1 MGEIFRRGVD
11 DNRRGLIAWCAGVAA
26 YGLLLSAIF
35 PSIEGSP
42 QLDELIKS
50 YPDALKSLF
59 GISDS
64 ASISSGAGFIDAE
77 LFGLMLPL
85 FALVLGIGTG
95 ARTLAGEEESGRLE
109 LVLAHPVRR
118 RNVVLAKGASLAV
131 ELAVFAAATF
141 AALALASPVFGLDL
155 SLWKLAGAAVGIGVL
170 GLFHGFTA
178 LAVGAAV
185 PNRALAIGCAAA
197 LAAGAYLVSG
207 LHELA
212 SWLDPFRF
220 LSSFW
225 WLGQAPL
232 QNGVE
237 PWGLLVVGLAA
248 VVALAL
254 GAVLIERRD
263 LATP

>member
-1 MGEIFRRGVD
+1 MAEIFRRGVLD
-11 DNRRGLIAWCAGVAA
+11 SRRGLAAWCVGVAA
-26 YGLLLSAIF
+26 YSLLLAAIF

-42 QLDELIKS
+42 QLDQLIES

-59 GISDS
+59 GISG
-64 ASISSGAGFIDAE
+64 AGISSGAGFVDAE

-118 RNVVLAKGASLAV
+118 RNVVLAKGAALAI

-155 SLWKLAGAAVGIGVL
+155 SLGKLAGAAAGVGLL
-170 GLFHGFTA
+170 GLFHGYTA
-178 LAVGAAV
+178 LALGAAV

-197 LAAGAYLVSG
+197 LAAGAYIVSG

-248 VVALAL
+248 VAALAA
-254 GAVLIERRD
+254 GAALIDRRD

>member
-1 MGEIFRRGVD
+1 MSELFRRGVL
-11 DNRRGLIAWCAGVAA
+11 DNRRGLAAWCAGVAG
-26 YGLLLSAIF
+26 YSLLLAAIF

-42 QLDELIKS
+42 QLDELIQS

-59 GISDS
+59 GISG
-64 ASISSGAGFIDAE
+64 AGISSGAGFIDAE

-118 RNVVLAKGASLAV
+118 RNVVLAKGAALAV
-131 ELAVFAAATF
+131 ELAVFALATF
-141 AALALASPVFGLDL
+141 AALAIASPIFELDL
-155 SLWKLAGAAVGIGVL
+155 SLAKLAGAAVGIGLL
-170 GLFHGFTA
+170 GLFHGLTA

-185 PNRALAIGCAAA
+185 PNRALAIGFAAA

-237 PWGLLVVGLAA
+237 PWGLFVVGVAA
-248 VVALAL
+248 AVALAL
-254 GAVLIERRD
+254 GAVLIDRRD

>member
-1 MGEIFRRGVD
+1 MGEIFRRGVLD
-11 DNRRGLIAWCAGVAA
+11 SRRGLGAWCVGVAA
-26 YGLLLSAIF
+26 YSLLLAAIF

-42 QLDELIKS
+42 QLDQLIES

-59 GISDS
+59 GISG
-64 ASISSGAGFIDAE
+64 AGISSGAGFIDAE

-85 FALVLGIGTG
+85 FALVLGIGAG

-118 RNVVLAKGASLAV
+118 RNVVLAKGGALAI

-155 SLWKLAGAAVGIGVL
+155 SLGKLAGAAAGVGLL
-170 GLFHGFTA
+170 GLFHGYTA
-178 LAVGAAV
+178 LALGAAV
-185 PNRALAIGCAAA
+185 PNRALAIGGAAA

-232 QNGVE
+232 QDGVE

-248 VVALAL
+248 VAALAS
-254 GAVLIERRD
+254 GAALIEHRD